1 MTREM
6 LSLSFLTS
14 SVESAEALA
23 PWRRVIGRRW
33 GSCLTR
39 ARAMPFALYST
50 IDITMLAK
58 YRQDQ
63 LHQACSTNAYLGLKN
78 DETFRGQKV
87 RVTNSLVQGKM
98 YRGFRNEISLSPK
111 MRDWRIRQP
120 MKISK
125 DITRTKNR
133 RQPSLLPFVAVSANS
148 WSAAFRI
155 WLIRTLEVRRRH
167 THSFLQ
173 SRYALSVS
181 YQRHSGT

>member
-1 MTREM
+1 
-6 LSLSFLTS
+6 
-14 SVESAEALA
+14 
-23 PWRRVIGRRW
+23 
-33 GSCLTR
+33 
-39 ARAMPFALYST
+39 
-50 IDITMLAK
+50 MLAK

-111 MRDWRIRQP
+111 MRDWRLRQP

-148 WSAAFRI
+148 LSAAFCI
-155 WLIRTLEVRRRH
+155 WLIRLWKSVRDIPIL
-167 THSFLQ
+167 SYNPDMPY
-173 SRYALSVS
+173 RYPISAIPDLKRWELAVKAG
-181 YQRHSGT
+181 GTSSA